1 MRFTLYTSL
10 LHYTYVNYFFIFWNP
25 TAYFLKFQAFFTLM
39 RSTLNASMLHYT
51 YEIYFLIFWNPTA
64 YFLKCT
70 NLNAP
75 EEAQQNVNQSLAVV

>member
-1 MRFTLYTSL
+1 MHSTLY
-10 LHYTYVNYFFIFWNP
+10 
-25 TAYFLKFQAFFTLM
+25 
-39 RSTLNASMLHYT
+39 ASMLHYT
-51 YEIYFLIFWNPTA
+51 YENYFLIFWNPTA

>member
-1 MRFTLYTSL
+1 MHSTLYASM
-10 LHYTYVNYFFIFWNP
+10 LHYTYENYFLIFWNP